1 MALATESSKLGLKE
15 RGQTRSK
22 KKKNEKPNRYQ
33 QQLHN
38 MVEIDTAVKSQQV
51 TKKKTAM
58 HRKIN
63 HNAELLQSS
72 FKPSIMRYAKKW
84 ETMIHIQGKKQKPDI
99 KLHIVQFCLHG
110 ISR

>member
-1 MALATESSKLGLKE
+1 
-15 RGQTRSK
+15 
-22 KKKNEKPNRYQ
+22 
-33 QQLHN
+33 
-38 MVEIDTAVKSQQV
+38 
-51 TKKKTAM
+51 M